1 MLIYVAGAGALGSRF
16 GSALSKAGQEV
27 ILLDNWLD
35 HIEAI
40 SQRGLVITGDVNEV
54 VQLPIMRPT
63 QATREADLVLVLTKS
78 NQLRQ
83 MLSDIQPIIGEQT
96 KLLCLL
102 NGLGHIETLHEF
114 VKKEQIIMGV
124 TVWTAGLIGPG
135 QVELRGSG
143 SLTLQCLADT
153 ERSVGEQLVEVLNQA
168 GLNATYTS
176 DVLHAIWKKAMIN
189 GTMNATSA
197 LLDATLHE
205 LVSSPSA
212 MGLVRQVLSEFIAVA
227 AHYGLTFDLEDTYQ
241 YIIDVSTKVG
251 HHYPSMHQDL
261 VQHKRLTEVD
271 YLNGFVAQVAE
282 SIGSSAPYCRTIT
295 ELVHAKEDIN
305 RQ

>member
-1 MLIYVAGAGALGSRF
+1 MLVYIAGAGALGSRF
-16 GSALSKAGQEV
+16 GVALSKAGHEV
-27 ILLDNWLD
+27 ILLDNWPE

-40 SQRGLVITGDVNEV
+40 RDKGLMITGDVNDTI
-54 VQLPIMRPT
+54 QLPIMRPT

-78 NQLRQ
+78 TQLRQ
-83 MLSDIQPIIGEQT
+83 MLNDIQPIIGEQT

-114 VKKEQIIMGV
+114 VRKEQIIMGV
-124 TVWTAGLIGPG
+124 TVWTAGLIEPG

-143 SLTLQCLADT
+143 SLTIQCLADT
-153 ERSVGEQLVEVLNQA
+153 ERTVGEQLVEVLNQA
-168 GLNATYTS
+168 GLNATYTN

-197 LLDATLHE
+197 LLDANLHE
-205 LVSSPSA
+205 LLSSSSA

-227 AHYGLTFDLEDTYQ
+227 AHYGLRFDLEDTYQ
-241 YIIDVSTKVG
+241 YIVDVSTKVG

-261 VQHKRLTEVD
+261 VKNKRLTEVD

-282 SIGSSAPYCRTIT
+282 TIGSSAPYCRTIT
-295 ELVHAKEDIN
+295 QLVHAKEDIN
-305 RQ
+305 QR